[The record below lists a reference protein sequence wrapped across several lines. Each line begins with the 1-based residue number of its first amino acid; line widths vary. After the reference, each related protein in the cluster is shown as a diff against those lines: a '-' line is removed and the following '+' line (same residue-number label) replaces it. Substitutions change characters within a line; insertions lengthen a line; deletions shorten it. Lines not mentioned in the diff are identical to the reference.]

1 MKNSFIEKIIQL
13 NKNKTVKSYKTN
25 EVIFFETQ
33 KCECVSIIL
42 KGSIYMTSMYNDREI
57 KFNFL
62 KKNSMFGHNLLF
74 NSNQEYKAHVVAS
87 GNTTILHLNKNEF
100 LNSLQDK
107 SIIEEYLKYMSEFT
121 LNDKES
127 IKILKIQK
135 LEDKILYILNTNKG
149 VYRFKNIS
157 QFSISLGVSREALS
171 REISKMCLEYKIRR
185 VKNTLHL
192 LK

>member
-1 MKNSFIEKIIQL
+1 MKNLFIEKIIQL
-13 NKNKTVKSYKTN
+13 NKDKLIKSYKTN
-25 EVIFFETQ
+25 EIIFFEAQ
-33 KCECVSIIL
+33 KCEYVSIIL

-62 KKNSMFGHNLLF
+62 KKHSMFGQNLIF
-74 NSNQEYKAHVVAS
+74 NSNQEYKANVVAS

-100 LNSLQDK
+100 ISSLQDK
-107 SIIEEYLKYMSEFT
+107 SIIEDYLKFMSEFT
-121 LNDKES
+121 LTDKET

-157 QFSISLGVSREALS
+157 QFSIYLGVSR
-171 REISKMCLEYKIRR
+171 
-185 VKNTLHL
+185 
-192 LK
+192 

>member
-1 MKNSFIEKIIQL
+1 MKDKDGNIDDVVLCYDDIIHNGRTGTYFGAL
-13 NKNKTVKSYKTN
+13 VGRIAN
-25 EVIFFETQ
+25 
-33 KCECVSIIL
+33 
-42 KGSIYMTSMYNDREI
+42 RI
-57 KFNFL
+57 KRG
-62 KKNSMFGHNLLF
+62 K
-74 NSNQEYKAHVVAS
+74 
-87 GNTTILHLNKNEF
+87 
-100 LNSLQDK
+100 
-107 SIIEEYLKYMSEFT
+107 FT